1 MVSVSFARTSIDL
14 FRTVL
19 RITKSNSNISGRLLA
34 TTCSLGKQDGCC
46 FSYALSRFVGLVIVR
61 PDDFGVVAP
70 EDINDVLA
78 LNLIAI
84 SKVLKTTFMLSEE
97 VSVRKRLVFTS
108 IV

>member
-1 MVSVSFARTSIDL
+1 MVSVSFARTSTDL
-14 FRTVL
+14 SKIVL
-19 RITKSNSNISGRLLA
+19 GITKSNSNISGRLSD
-34 TTCSLGKQDGCC
+34 TTCSLGKQESEFC
-46 FSYALSRFVGLVIVR
+46 FLMHISRFVGLVIVR

-97 VSVRKRLVFTS
+97 VSVRK
-108 IV
+108 